1 MNLTSIWNLRTT
13 KIYNINELSSLKR
26 HWLLKNS
33 NIPRRFLGLD
43 TQDIVDRAGSI
54 PEEVTTWI
62 EDCVNGSVIKQ
73 IGNIGING
81 VGLLFDGGPG
91 IGKTTHAVVSAMEFL
106 RQLPDDDAEAA
117 KVLGM
122 NSSDFGLNARPI
134 YYMTY
139 PEFLSR
145 KKATFD
151 ADLEDKREMNYI
163 VDGFHGRSKFD
174 WLNVRVLVIDDL
186 GKEYGSKYDDS
197 SFDEILRLRY
207 DKALPT
213 IVTTNVRL
221 EDWEA
226 QYKEAMASFANE
238 AFVRVPIVGADLMS
252 AL

>member
-1 MNLTSIWNLRTT
+1 M
-13 KIYNINELSSLKR
+13 YDINTLSAIKK
-26 HWLLKNS
+26 HWLLRTS
-33 NIPRRFLGLD
+33 NIPRRFLGLEP
-43 TQDIVDRAGSI
+43 QDIIDRSGEFPS
-54 PEEVTTWI
+54 EVSTWI
-62 EDCVNGSVIKQ
+62 DDAVGGHVIKQ

-91 IGKTTHAVVSAMEFL
+91 IGKTTHAVVAAMEFV
-106 RQLPDDDAEAA
+106 RRLPDNDAEAA
-117 KVLGM
+117 KILGLTI
-122 NSSDFGLNARPI
+122 SDYGLSTRPI

-145 KKATFD
+145 KKSTFD
-151 ADLEDKREMNYI
+151 ADHEDKRNMVYEL
-163 VDGFHGRSKFD
+163 DGFHGRSKLDF
-174 WLNVRVLVIDDL
+174 LNVRILVIDDL

-226 QYKEAMASFANE
+226 EYKEAMASFAHE
-238 AFVRVPIVGADLMS
+238 AFIRVPIIGSDLR
-252 AL
+252 AAQ